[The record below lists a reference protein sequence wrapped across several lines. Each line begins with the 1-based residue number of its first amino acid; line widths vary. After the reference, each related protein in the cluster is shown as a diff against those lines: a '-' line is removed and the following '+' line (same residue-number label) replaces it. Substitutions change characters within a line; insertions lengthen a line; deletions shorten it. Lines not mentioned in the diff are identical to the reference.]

1 MGEQQEVQ
9 TEQQEVRPPDETWA
23 MRMIQL
29 PTTYAQGLR
38 QAQQFR
44 LAIQL
49 SKKRT
54 RRKSSP
60 TKNETIETKSKNAR
74 RRKGIKR
81 ASESSIRTSHEKI
94 TACKTKKISST
105 RTRKEKRNSITQKAK
120 TNTRKKGRASQK
132 RGS

>member
-1 MGEQQEVQ
+1 MGNENDSV
-9 TEQQEVRPPDETWA
+9 TYNLCSR
-23 MRMIQL
+23 I
-29 PTTYAQGLR
+29 TTSTTISSCYS
-38 QAQQFR
+38 
-44 LAIQL
+44 IV
-49 SKKRT
+49 KKRT